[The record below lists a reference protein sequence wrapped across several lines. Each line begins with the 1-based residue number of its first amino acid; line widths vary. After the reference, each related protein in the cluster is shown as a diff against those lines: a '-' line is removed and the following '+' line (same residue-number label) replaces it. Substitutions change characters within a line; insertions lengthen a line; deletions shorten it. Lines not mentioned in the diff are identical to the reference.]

1 MRVEKY
7 EIMEVNIPLK
17 REFKIALGSSTM
29 HRSLILKVYGNGHIG
44 YGEGAPSV
52 RITGEN
58 MRGTREGI
66 ELIMA
71 EVVGK
76 EISLEHLHKIF
87 KRIQGHFA
95 AKAAVDIALHDL
107 YAKILGIRVRDIYG
121 GVRKSMETS
130 ITIGI
135 SSLKDTLSMAREYVE
150 KYGAKIL
157 KIKVGE
163 NLEEDVNR
171 IKEIRDLYPEVR
183 IRVDANQG
191 YNFHEAMEFFR
202 AIKNLDI
209 EFVEQPIP
217 YWQLD
222 KLSELRK
229 RVDIPIMLDESVKN
243 PYDLM
248 RAIENKSLD
257 MLNIKLMKCGG
268 IRTAWSM
275 IEICRIWDIPVM
287 IGCMGETEIGIAAGT
302 HLACATEVVK
312 YADLDSHIILSESI
326 VKGGI
331 ITKDGENHIYDSAG
345 LGVEMK

>member
-1 MRVEKY
+1 MKIEKY
-7 EIMEVNIPLK
+7 EILEANIPLK

-29 HRSLILKVYGNGHIG
+29 HRSLILKVYGDGYIG

-58 MRGTREGI
+58 ISGTREGI

-71 EVVGK
+71 EIIGK
-76 EISLEHLHKIF
+76 DISLEHLHKTF
-87 KRIQGHFA
+87 KRIQRHLA

-107 YAKILGIRVRDIYG
+107 YAKTLGIKVRDIYG
-121 GVRKSMETS
+121 RVRESMETS

-135 SSLKDTLSMAREYVE
+135 SSIEETLSMAKEYVE
-150 KYGAKIL
+150 NYGAKIL

-163 NLEEDVNR
+163 NLEDDVDR
-171 IKEIRDLYPEVR
+171 IKEVRDLYPEVR

-191 YNFHEAMEFFR
+191 YNFHEAVEFFER
-202 AIKNLDI
+202 IKNLDV
-209 EFVEQPIP
+209 EFVEQPLP

-229 RVDIPIMLDESVKN
+229 RVDIPIMLDESVKT
-243 PYDLM
+243 PYDLK
-248 RAIENKSLD
+248 RAIEYKSLD

-275 IEICRIWDIPVM
+275 VEICRIWDIPVM

-302 HLACATEVVK
+302 HLACATEVIK
-312 YADLDSHIILSESI
+312 YADLDSHVNLSESI

-331 ITKDGENHIYDSAG
+331 ITKDGENHLYDSVG
-345 LGVEMK
+345 LGVEMR